1 MEFSFASKSFGN
13 RKILSPIRLSVPK
26 GVVTALMG
34 PSGSGKTTVLRLIA
48 GLERDDVGTKP
59 NTPKIGIVF
68 QEPRLLPWKTVLEN
82 IELAGPENGLLGTL
96 GLEGTAHLFPR
107 HLSLGMA
114 RRVAFAR
121 ALAYQ
126 PDLLLLDEPFASL
139 DDDLI
144 ERMRAMILVLRD
156 KGDIPIMIAT
166 HTKEDAIILDAKTLF
181 LTGSPA
187 EIRSVE

>member
-96 GLEGTAHLFPR
+96 GLEGTAHLFTR

>member
-82 IELAGPENGLLGTL
+82 IELAGPENGLLETL

-121 ALAYQ
+121 ALASQ

-156 KGDIPIMIAT
+156 KGDIPIVIAT